1 MAGFL
6 RARAFA
12 ARFFNARFLQPES
25 DVVVVEPQIFIGNH
39 VGPRPAPNRVV
50 PIFTDISIG
59 GFSIGVSTDSASIRR
74 RGVIQ
79 LFEFGISEDTADLS
93 RASTSGP
100 SAISESGS
108 DDYAEI
114 SISNEAIRRSH
125 NALMFELAA

>member
-1 MAGFL
+1 MARFL

-25 DVVVVEPQIFIGNH
+25 DVVVAEPQIFVGNR
-39 VGPRPAPNRVV
+39 VGPRWTPEARRPE
-50 PIFTDISIG
+50 FTDIAIG
-59 GFSIGVSTDSASIRR
+59 GFSIGVSTDFAEAARHS
-74 RGVIQ
+74 VVE
-79 LFEFGISEDTADLS
+79 LFEFGSSDDIAEFSRISAG
-93 RASTSGP
+93 AV
-100 SAISESGS
+100 AVSESGS